1 MAGDDDT
8 VRVRPAPVM
17 RRPKPRWW
25 LYGGVAA
32 VVLLG
37 VAGGAL
43 AYFGRAPEI
52 SIGVQS
58 EAQIDAAQPCGIEV
72 SRFSADP
79 QIVVIDFPSLTVQ
92 GLMLDRVAALV
103 EKAGLPRGRVLGDAA
118 LTQAIYNCGDTI
130 ESYYYG
136 HDYQAADLRRFFALA
151 DADGVT
157 LNKRELWLKGLL
169 TQLGWMEPGA
179 IGAIITLPASGGPV
193 DPGMRAVILHHE
205 LSHGAFYTDPAYAAY
220 ATAFWNSLTSAD
232 RAAFTAFL
240 GRQGYDAGNT
250 RLILNETQA
259 YLIFTRDP
267 RFFNAAAV
275 GMTDAA
281 VANLR
286 AGFIAGMPIF
296 WLTPMA
302 NAALPNTVQ
311 APGASCPSRSG
322 Q

>member
-8 VRVRPAPVM
+8 VRIRPAPVM
-17 RRPKPRWW
+17 SRRKPPWW
-25 LYGGVAA
+25 LYGAAA
-32 VVLLG
+32 VAVLIG
-37 VAGGAL
+37 AAGGAY
-43 AYFGRAPEI
+43 AYFGRSPNI
-52 SIGVQS
+52 PILVQS
-58 EAQIDAAQPCGIEV
+58 EAQIDATQPCGIEV
-72 SRFSADP
+72 SRFAADP
-79 QIVVIDFPSLTVQ
+79 DIVVIDFPTLTVQ

-103 EKAGLPRGRVLGDAA
+103 EKAGLPRGRVLDDAA

-157 LNKRELWLKGLL
+157 LNKREIWLRGLL
-169 TQLGWMEPGA
+169 RQLGWLEPGA
-179 IGAIITLPASGGPV
+179 NGAIITLPASGGPV

-220 ATAFWNSLTSAD
+220 ATAFWNSLTAAD
-232 RAAFTAFL
+232 QAAFTAFL
-240 GRQGYDAGNT
+240 GRQGYDTGNT
-250 RLILNETQA
+250 RLMLNETQA

-281 VANLR
+281 LATLR
-286 AGFIAGMPIF
+286 AGFIAGMPNF

-302 NAALPNTVQ
+302 NAALPNAGQ
-311 APGASCPSRSG
+311 APGASCQSGSG